1 MGLFEWYFG
10 LRPLTRFLV
19 AVVPLSIGLAS
30 FFFGRRFM
38 PVPLG
43 IGIVMLCCSFPTDG
57 ERNKWGD
64 W

>member
-1 MGLFEWYFG
+1 MFEWYFG
-10 LRPLTRFLV
+10 FPPLARFCISLI
-19 AVVPLSIGLAS
+19 PLGLATIMLIS
-30 FFFGRRFM
+30 GRFW
-38 PVPLG
+38 PWAWG